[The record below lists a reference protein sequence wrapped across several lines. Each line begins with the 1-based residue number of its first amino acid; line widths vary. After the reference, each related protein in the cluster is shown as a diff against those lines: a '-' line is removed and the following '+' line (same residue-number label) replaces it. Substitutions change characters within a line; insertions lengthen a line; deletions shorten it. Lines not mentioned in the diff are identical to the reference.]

1 MTITEPTTNT
11 RLDAEPVAAKTFVD
25 IDVTLIDPDPDNRTA
40 VIDKDF
46 LKSILE
52 HGVVEPA
59 LVVPHPNIDG
69 RYLLVAGERRWRAS
83 VTAELATLPAIV
95 RTDLDEAA
103 RIEIQAIENI
113 HRADLTPCQ
122 EAHQF
127 MRLAGIGHGVK
138 TLAAKV
144 GRSQRY
150 VRDRLRLAELPTKAQ
165 RLVDSGEWSIEAGL
179 AALDLADHPE
189 ELATLIS
196 DRPRNVAH
204 AVERILADIEF
215 QAEATALVDKAIKD
229 GVTVIAADE
238 VKHETLSALD
248 LDPEAHAGEGCHA
261 VILNGGG
268 FRGKARLVPVCT
280 KVANHRKSGSS
291 ALKTQ
296 TRPGLSEDER
306 KARAAKREADAARF
320 EAIKAIVTGRLAKAE
335 AHSLIIAALI
345 EKMSADEAKTIARIL
360 ELDVPVVNGN
370 YRNNTGAVADY
381 AAQSDANYFR
391 VATAIAAVNHDSAY
405 GSTWGTSTK
414 RGIAWSEWLKKHG
427 WKPTAHD
434 RNVIKSM
441 KTAAK

>member
-1 MTITEPTTNT
+1 MKLTDSNNARNLQWLLRSLRKRWAEEVLVSQTKAPDEPTCPRIYALTVSDKPQT
-11 RLDAEPVAAKTFVD
+11 TGRVEQVD
-25 IDVTLIDPDPDNRTA
+25 RC
-40 VIDKDF
+40 
-46 LKSILE
+46 
-52 HGVVEPA
+52 
-59 LVVPHPNIDG
+59 
-69 RYLLVAGERRWRAS
+69 
-83 VTAELATLPAIV
+83 PAIV

-165 RLVDSGEWSIEAGL
+165 QLVDSGEWSIEAGL
-179 AALDLADHPE
+179 AALDLTAHPE
-189 ELATLIS
+189 ELAALIS

-229 GVTVIAADE
+229 GITVIAADE

-248 LDPEAHAGEGCHA
+248 LDSEAHADEDCHA

-280 KVANHRKSGSS
+280 KVANHRKTGTSD
-291 ALKTQ
+291 LKTQ

-306 KARAAKREADAARF
+306 KARAVKREADAARF
-320 EAIKAIVTGRLAKAE
+320 EAIKAIVTGKLAKAE
-335 AHSLIIAALI
+335 VHSLIIAALI
-345 EKMSADEAKTIARIL
+345 DKMSVDEAKTVARIL
-360 ELDVPVVNGN
+360 ELDVPVVNGS
-370 YRNNTGAVADY
+370 YRNNAGAVADY

-405 GSTWGTSTK
+405 GATWGTATK
-414 RGIAWSEWLKKHG
+414 RGIAWSDWLKKHG
-427 WKPTAHD
+427 WKPTVHD
-434 RNVIKSM
+434 RTVIRSM